1 MRAIS
6 HDRFGDPASVLACIA
21 LPDPLP
27 PGPGEVMVEMVAM
40 SINPADLLT
49 VEGRYGIVPPLPF
62 VPGAEGVGRI
72 VALGPG
78 VNGLTI
84 GDLVAPLAGSAW
96 VERMTVR
103 ASAVIPLPAGTDP
116 LQAAMIKANPATAE
130 VMLTDLAPLAE
141 GDWIIQTAANS
152 AVGQYVCRLAR
163 LRGVRTLNVV
173 RRPDARHAVS
183 AAGGDVVLVHDGATP
198 EALLHDVT
206 QATQGAPVKLAL
218 DAVGGAVTNA
228 LAACVTNG
236 ARVVNYGLLSG
247 KPCEVDAHHLIFRG
261 VTVSGF
267 WLATWFRSAGRERIA
282 ALYGKLVPL
291 LADGTLS
298 SPVAATYPLEQ
309 IADAAA
315 HAARGARDGKVLLV
329 TGS

>member
-1 MRAIS
+1 MCS
-6 HDRFGDPASVLACIA
+6 SDLDGLA
-21 LPDPLP
+21 
-27 PGPGEVMVEMVAM
+27 
-40 SINPADLLT
+40 
-49 VEGRYGIVPPLPF
+49 
-62 VPGAEGVGRI
+62 
-72 VALGPG
+72 
-78 VNGLTI
+78 I

-103 ASAVIPLPAGTDP
+103 ASAVIPLPVGIDP
-116 LQAAMIKANPATAE
+116 LQAAMVKANPATAE
-130 VMLTDLAPLAE
+130 VMLNDLAPLTE

-173 RRPDARHAVS
+173 RRLDARHAVS
-183 AAGGDVVLVHDGATP
+183 EAGGDVILVHDGATP
-198 EALLHDVT
+198 ETLLREVT

-228 LAACVTNG
+228 LAACVTDG

-247 KPCEVDAHHLIFRG
+247 KPCEVDAHHLVFRG
-261 VTVSGF
+261 VTLSGF

-298 SPVAATYPLEQ
+298 SPIAATYPFEK

-315 HAARGARDGKVLLV
+315 HAARGARNGKVLLV